1 MVRSGWI
8 KRHGGHAKAGR
19 QNAGMEASIPYG
31 HDERPVRHGERAGE
45 MHGIGAA
52 QRMRLGELTGVTPDN
67 RRQLDRPGRA
77 PELVPALLGLCEAIS
92 VEVMVPVGSSE
103 SCPDL
108 GISQPA
114 RDGSVASIPK
124 RDR

>member
-1 MVRSGWI
+1 
-8 KRHGGHAKAGR
+8 
-19 QNAGMEASIPYG
+19 
-31 HDERPVRHGERAGE
+31 

-77 PELVPALLGLCEAIS
+77 PKLVPALLGLCEAIS

-124 RDR
+124 RDRELRPRLLDEQLHERTGIEVDERHLSDVAR